1 MQWNIIQPSKEG
13 NPDTCYTTWM
23 NFEDIMLNVRSRLQ
37 KNDYCMY
44 PFIYST

>member
-23 NFEDIMLNVRSRLQ
+23 NFEDIMLNVRSGLQ
-37 KNDYCMY
+37 KMTMY